1 MVGFNSIPIYYRT
14 MSFSKRIAT
23 AMLLMPSMAKAS
35 ATYIHA
41 GGYFGRAQNP
51 FFGNPELSTVYLE
64 DFELPNFT
72 TYPYNYLNTPNA
84 RGWNGA
90 RSGSTM
96 AGVRE
101 DYAPTDPNG
110 GLGYYWTNAVHTLDT
125 DKLPAGIHFDFTP
138 DAQGRLPEYVGAALR
153 GSRILGTNPD
163 FNVIL
168 VYDRIGQEVTN
179 GEWLIPKPPTGQ
191 AIEDLFINFE
201 GIYVPGG
208 ISRILFR
215 DFREVDHLTYG
226 YAIPEPSA
234 GWLAAAGGWL
244 WLRRRRA

>member
-1 MVGFNSIPIYYRT
+1 MKKHLLLTLGLNSALTAICGAALTYYSST
-14 MSFSKRIAT
+14 
-23 AMLLMPSMAKAS
+23 
-35 ATYIHA
+35 TYR
-41 GGYFGRAQNP
+41 GRADNP
-51 FFGNPELSTVYLE
+51 ILNEPATGLVYVE
-64 DFELPNFT
+64 DFEIQGLT
-72 TYPYNYLNTPNA
+72 ASQVLHTPNA
-84 RGWNGA
+84 TGWNGVSA
-90 RSGSTM
+90 GSTRW
-96 AGVRE
+96 GVQE
-101 DYAPTDPNG
+101 DYSDSD
-110 GLGYYWTNAVHTLDT
+110 LSYYWTNSGGSDESR
-125 DKLPAGIHFDFTP
+125 KLPLGIHFDFTP

-234 GWLAAAGGWL
+234 VCLTLVSAL
-244 WLRRRRA
+244 CFLPRRRANPL